1 MKIEFVTDCVEITP
15 AQLPGKYPRQG
26 VRVSVQIEL
35 EELLNSV
42 TDKELLA
49 FMDIG
54 TVREWVAS
62 KDGEA

>member
-35 EELLNSV
+35 DELLNGVS
-42 TDKELLA
+42 DKALLEV
-49 FMDIG
+49 MDIDN
-54 TVREWVAS
+54 VRAWLSE